1 MLKQLRIL
9 ILGRT
14 NEDRYSPQ
22 WGRIQKAAM
31 AATDRKCCLCNR
43 KAEQVHHA
51 RYSDWKGAIAGR
63 ERPGIDVFPV
73 CLDCHNDQCHSKS
86 NWVVPQGKRDRVLGS
101 RNTDRFRRHLVQSY
115 QRRTKGYSR
124 IGVGK
129 VALAVGCAVLGF
141 YAAGWLGLIGGVWA
155 GWALFLR

>member
-14 NEDRYSPQ
+14 NDDRYSPQ

-43 KAEQVHHA
+43 EAVLVHHA
-51 RYSDWKGAIAGR
+51 RYSDWRGAIAGR
-63 ERPGIDVFPV
+63 ELTGVDIFPV
-73 CLDCHNDQCHSKS
+73 CKNCDRQCHSKE
-86 NWVVPQGKRDRVLGS
+86 NWVVPFAKRDRVLGS
-101 RNTDRFRRHLVQSY
+101 RNTDRFRRQLIHSY
-115 QRRTKGYSR
+115 QRRTKGYSC
-124 IGVGK
+124 IGVWK

-141 YAAGWLGLIGGVWA
+141 YAAGWLGMIGGVWA
-155 GWALFLR
+155 GWGLFLR